1 MKKYFIVFLLTIA
14 LIGAGI
20 YLIATDDIMLL
31 NPKMIV
37 SNYQTCQKM
46 VSITETYRDSD
57 SDILCVSSKYIGGND
72 GYDYYFESYFNSPKY
87 IADYF
92 VKKKGEEIITAFCVQ
107 GLVPA
112 IKQNEK
118 MEVQGFYNNGYIYF
132 TVEGRN
138 SIFRIDDCLEK
149 GSTYY
154 TPKKFGEIE
163 FSSLCIRDNIF
174 YYITDSCKLVEFN
187 GKTETQ
193 IGSLPDM
200 NSMTLPEPV
209 HRDSLL
215 QWKLPMN
222 NINGVFYYGLD
233 SNLFC
238 IDENGNTDCI
248 DLHVS
253 KRDSGESNVSKIEPC
268 AENENLMVVSY
279 AFFDFNPES
288 NYHYYRYL
296 INPKTGH
303 YIKFRQKIKNRYS
316 EISANEI
323 YDYIDSLNSE
333 AGLNK

>member
-1 MKKYFIVFLLTIA
+1 MGVA
-14 LIGAGI
+14 I

-46 VSITETYRDSD
+46 VSTTETYRGSD
-57 SDILCVSSKYIGGND
+57 SGVLCVSSKHIGCND

-92 VKKKGEEIITAFCVQ
+92 VKKKGKEIITAFCIQ

-112 IKQNEK
+112 MKQNER

-132 TVEGRN
+132 TVKGRN
-138 SIFRIDDCLEK
+138 SIYRIDDCLEK
-149 GSTYY
+149 GSVYY
-154 TPKKFGEIE
+154 TPKKIGEIAYAS
-163 FSSLCIRDNIF
+163 FCIKNNTF

-187 GKTETQ
+187 GNDETQ

-200 NSMTLPEPV
+200 NSMTLLEPV

-248 DLHVS
+248 DLHIS
-253 KRDSGESNVSKIEPC
+253 KRDSGESNVYKIEPC
-268 AENENLMVVSY
+268 IGSENLMVVSY
-279 AFFDFNPES
+279 AFFDFNPEA

-296 INPKTGH
+296 VNPKTGH

-316 EISANEI
+316 EVSAQEI
-323 YDYIDSLNSE
+323 YEYIDSLNSK